1 MTMTPVEKA
10 TVLDQSSVLEL
21 ALRQFEAAADHLQL
35 ETRFRRILRR
45 SRRELTVTF
54 PVRMRDDS
62 FAVFTGYRVHHNIV
76 RGPASGGIRYH
87 PDLNINA
94 IRALALWSTWRSA
107 LLRIPF
113 GGAYGGVVC
122 DPTSMTE
129 AERENLTRRFT
140 TEISILL
147 GPDRDIPSPDRSTD
161 AQVMA
166 WMMDTY
172 SMHRGYSVPAVVAGK
187 PVAIGG
193 SRGWAASSGLG
204 TAVLCR
210 ELARLRGLNVENTRI
225 ALQGTGPIGASAA
238 HVLHEWGARIVAIG
252 DGQQGVFQNNGL
264 DVPAVLRYI
273 AEHGSLQGCPL
284 GSPVD
289 SPTLAPLPCDI
300 LVLSGFERIDE
311 QSAKAMQAM
320 MVVEGAYGTIAPEID
335 ALLEARGVM
344 VLPDI
349 LGGSGGTAASYF
361 EWVQDIQ
368 ETFWSES
375 QINVRIEEMLLR
387 AFEDTYALHQR
398 DGISLRLAAHCLAVG
413 RVADAHRIRGLYP

>member
-1 MTMTPVEKA
+1 MTPAERA
-10 TVLDQSSVLEL
+10 TVLDQSAVLDL
-21 ALRQFEAAADHLQL
+21 ALRQFDAAADHLRL

-54 PVRMRDDS
+54 PVRMSDDS
-62 FAVFTGYRVHHNIV
+62 FAVFTGFRVHHNIV

-94 IRALALWSTWRSA
+94 MRALALWSTWRAA

-122 DPTSMTE
+122 DPTGMTN

-161 AQVMA
+161 AHVMG
-166 WMMDTY
+166 WMMDTI
-172 SMHRGYSVPAVVAGK
+172 SMHRGFSVPAVVSGK
-187 PVAIGG
+187 PVSIGG
-193 SRGWAASSGLG
+193 SPGWATSSGRG

-210 ELARLRGLNVENTRI
+210 ELARLRGLDVANMGI

-238 HVLHEWGARIVAIG
+238 RILHLWGARIVALS
-252 DGQQGVFQNNGL
+252 DGGQGVFQNSGL
-264 DVPAVLRYI
+264 DVPAVLRYVD
-273 AEHGSLQGCPL
+273 EHGSLQGCPH
-284 GSPVD
+284 GSAVTG
-289 SPTLAPLPCDI
+289 PTLAPLPCDI

-311 QSAKAMQAM
+311 QAAAAMQAAV
-320 MVVEGAYGTIAPEID
+320 VVEGAYGTIAPEID
-335 ALLEARGVM
+335 ALLEARGIV

-349 LGGSGGTAASYF
+349 LGGSGGAAASYF
-361 EWVQDIQ
+361 EWVQNIQ
-368 ETFWSES
+368 ETFWTEDE
-375 QINVRIEEMLLR
+375 INSRIEEMLLR
-387 AFEDTYALHQR
+387 AFQDMYALHQR
-398 DGISLRLAAHCLAVG
+398 DGISLRLAAHCLAVA
-413 RVADAHRIRGLYP
+413 RVAEAHRLRGLYP